1 MPIQSCGRRVAPLRA
16 ALFAG
21 AFALALSSPALAA
34 DTLSLRDALLRAA
47 AFDPGVAATQ
57 ARLDA
62 AEAGLRQA
70 GVRPNPTV
78 GVDLENFAGTGGM
91 SLLDRSETTFYY
103 QQTLE
108 RGGKRDA
115 RSDVARAEIMLAGS
129 RGDVRS
135 LDLLAQVQTAWIEAL
150 AAQAQ
155 ILVADQRL
163 EIALRLERDV
173 GRRVA
178 AARDPLFTGERART
192 AVAQARIALDQAK
205 DAARNAR
212 AALAAYWGGVPDFTL
227 ETAPLFTLDLTVPP
241 PLGETPDLLML
252 AGERDVAS
260 ARIQLERS
268 RSVQDPTVR
277 GGVRYFGDGSEAAF
291 VLGGSIPLGRY
302 DTNKGAIEQ
311 AQAMRVAVERD
322 LDAAR
327 IERER
332 EIARLTARRAAAASE
347 IARIDAEVMPSAD
360 RAVRLVRDGFNQGG
374 GAFTYM
380 EVVEAERAIID
391 ARARR
396 IELLRSIHL
405 DGVRL
410 DRILAR
416 HLPLI
421 ARLEAR

>member
-1 MPIQSCGRRVAPLRA
+1 MPFQPGGRRVAPLRA

-21 AFALALSSPALAA
+21 AFALTLSSAALAA
-34 DTLSLRDALLRAA
+34 DTLSLRDALMRAA
-47 AFDPGVAATQ
+47 AFDPSVPATQ

-70 GVRPNPTV
+70 GVRPNPSL
-78 GVDLENFAGTGGM
+78 GVDLENFAGTGSM
-91 SLLDRSETTFYY
+91 SLLDRSETTLYY

-115 RSDVARAEIMLAGS
+115 RSEVARAEITLAGA

-135 LDLLAQVQTAWIEAL
+135 LDLLTQVQAAWIEAL
-150 AAQAQ
+150 ATQAQ
-155 ILVADQRL
+155 ILVAEQRL

-173 GRRVA
+173 SRRVA

-192 AVAQARIALDQAK
+192 AVAQARISLDQARE
-205 DAARNAR
+205 AALNAR
-212 AALAAYWGGVPDFTL
+212 AALAAYWGGAPDFAI
-227 ETAPLFTLDLTVPP
+227 ETTSFFALDLAAPP
-241 PLGETPDLLML
+241 PLGETPDLLLL
-252 AGERDVAS
+252 AAERDVAS
-260 ARIQLERS
+260 ARIRLERS

-277 GGVRYFGDGSEAAF
+277 GGVRHFGDGNEAAF
-291 VLGGSIPLGRY
+291 VVGGSIPLGRY
-302 DTNKGAIEQ
+302 DTNKGGIEQ
-311 AQAMRVAVERD
+311 AQALRVAAERE

-347 IARIDAEVMPSAD
+347 IVRIDAEVLPSAD
-360 RAVRLVRDGFNQGG
+360 RAVRLVREGFNQGG

>member
-1 MPIQSCGRRVAPLRA
+1 MSIQSGGRRVAPFRA
-16 ALFAG
+16 VLFAG
-21 AFALALSSPALAA
+21 AFSLALSSTALAA
-34 DTLSLRDALLRAA
+34 EAISLRDALLRAA
-47 AFDPGVAATQ
+47 AFDPSVPASQ

-78 GVDLENFAGTGGM
+78 GVDLENFAGTGRM
-91 SLLDRSETTFYY
+91 SLLDRSEATLYY

-108 RGGKRDA
+108 RGGKREA
-115 RSDVARAEIMLAGS
+115 RTDVARAEIMLAVS
-129 RGDVRS
+129 RGDVRA

-150 AAQAQ
+150 ANQTQ
-155 ILVADQRL
+155 VSVAEQRL
-163 EIALRLERDV
+163 EIALRLERGV

-192 AVAQARIALDQAK
+192 AVAQARIALDQAIE
-205 DAARNAR
+205 AARNAR
-212 AALAAYWGGVPDFTL
+212 AALAAYWGGSSDFTL
-227 ETAPLFTLDLTVPP
+227 DTTPFFTLDLTAPP
-241 PLGETPDLLML
+241 PLGNTPDLLL
-252 AGERDVAS
+252 LVAERDVAS
-260 ARIQLERS
+260 ARIQFERS

-277 GGVRYFGDGSEAAF
+277 GGVRYFGDGNEAA
-291 VLGGSIPLGRY
+291 VVVGGSIPLGRY
-302 DTNKGAIEQ
+302 DTNKGAVEQ
-311 AQAMRVAVERD
+311 ARALKVAAERD
-322 LDAAR
+322 LDVAR

-332 EIARLTARRAAAASE
+332 EIARLTARRSAAASE
-347 IARIDAEVMPSAD
+347 IARIDAEVLPSAD

-405 DGVRL
+405 GDVRL

>member
-1 MPIQSCGRRVAPLRA
+1 MFIQSGGRRAAPLRA
-16 ALFAG
+16 ALFAS
-21 AFALALSSPALAA
+21 ALCLALSSAALAA
-34 DTLSLRDALLRAA
+34 DPIGLREVLMRAA
-47 AFDPGVAATQ
+47 AFDPSVPATQ

-62 AEAGLRQA
+62 AGAGMRQA

-78 GVDLENFAGTGGM
+78 GVDLENVAGTGRM
-91 SLLDRSETTFYY
+91 SLLDRSEATLYY

-108 RGGKRDA
+108 RGGKRQA
-115 RSDVARAEIMLAGS
+115 RTDVARAEIMLAAS

-150 AAQAQ
+150 ATQAQ
-155 ILVADQRL
+155 VSVADQRL

-205 DAARNAR
+205 EAARNAR
-212 AALAAYWGGVPDFTL
+212 AALAAYWGGSADLTL
-227 ETAPLFTLDLTVPP
+227 ETSPLFTLDLTAPP
-241 PLGETPDLLML
+241 PLGETPDLLLLVAERDL
-252 AGERDVAS
+252 AG
-260 ARIQLERS
+260 ARTQLERS
-268 RSVQDPTVR
+268 RSVQDPTLR
-277 GGVRYFGDGSEAAF
+277 GGVRYFGDGNEAAL
-291 VLGGSIPLGRY
+291 VMGGSIPLGRY

-311 AQAMRVAVERD
+311 AQALRVAVERD
-322 LDAAR
+322 LDVAR

-405 DGVRL
+405 DGARL

>member
-1 MPIQSCGRRVAPLRA
+1 MSIQSGGRRRAPLRA

-21 AFALALSSPALAA
+21 AFSLALGSAALAA
-34 DTLSLRDALLRAA
+34 DGLSLRDALMRAA
-47 AFDPGVAATQ
+47 AFDPSVPATQ

-70 GVRPNPTV
+70 RVKPNPTV
-78 GVDLENFAGTGGM
+78 GVDLENFAGTGRM
-91 SLLDRSETTFYY
+91 SLLDRSETTLYY

-115 RSDVARAEIMLAGS
+115 RTDVARAEIILAAS

-150 AAQAQ
+150 ATQAQ
-155 ILVADQRL
+155 VSVANQRL
-163 EIALRLERDV
+163 EIAIRLERDV
-173 GRRVA
+173 ARRVT

-192 AVAQARIALDQAK
+192 AVAQARITLDQANE
-205 DAARNAR
+205 AARNAR
-212 AALAAYWGGVPDFTL
+212 AALAAYWGGSADFTL
-227 ETAPLFTLDLTVPP
+227 DTSRFFTLDLTAPP
-241 PLGETPDLLML
+241 PLGETPDLLL
-252 AGERDVAS
+252 LIAERDLAS

-268 RSVQDPTVR
+268 RSVQDATVR
-277 GGVRYFGDGSEAAF
+277 GGVRYFGDGNEAAF
-291 VLGGSIPLGRY
+291 VVGGSIPLGRY
-302 DTNKGAIEQ
+302 DTNQGAIEQ
-311 AQAMRVAVERD
+311 AQALRVAVERD
-322 LDAAR
+322 LDVAR

-347 IARIDAEVMPSAD
+347 IARIDAEVLPSAD

-396 IELLRSIHL
+396 IDLLRSIHL

>member
-1 MPIQSCGRRVAPLRA
+1 MPIHSGGRRVAPLRA

-21 AFALALSSPALAA
+21 AFALALSTAALAA
-34 DTLSLRDALLRAA
+34 EALSLREALMRAA
-47 AFDPGVAATQ
+47 AFDPSIPATQ

-78 GVDLENFAGTGGM
+78 GIDLENFAGTGSI
-91 SLLDRSETTFYY
+91 SLLDRSETTLYY

-108 RGGKRDA
+108 RGGKREA
-115 RSDVARAEIMLAGS
+115 RTDVARAEIMLAGA

-150 AAQAQ
+150 ATQAQ
-155 ILVADQRL
+155 VSVAEQRL

-173 GRRVA
+173 SRRVA

-192 AVAQARIALDQAK
+192 AVAQARIAFDQARE
-205 DAARNAR
+205 AARNAR
-212 AALAAYWGGVPDFTL
+212 AALAAYWGGDPDFTL
-227 ETAPLFTLDLTVPP
+227 DTTPFFTLDLSAPP
-241 PLGETPDLLML
+241 PLGETPDLMML
-252 AGERDVAS
+252 VAERDVAT

-268 RSVQDPTVR
+268 RSVQDPSVR
-277 GGVRYFGDGSEAAF
+277 GGVRYFGDGNEAAF
-291 VLGGSIPLGRY
+291 IVGGSIPLGRY

-311 AQAMRVAVERD
+311 AQALRVAVERD
-322 LDAAR
+322 LDVAR

-332 EIARLTARRAAAASE
+332 EIARLTARRAAAATE
-347 IARIDAEVMPSAD
+347 IARIDAGVLPSAD
-360 RAVRLVRDGFNQGG
+360 RAVRLVRDGFNRGG

-396 IELLRSIHL
+396 IDLLRSIHL

-410 DRILAR
+410 DRIFAR

>member
-1 MPIQSCGRRVAPLRA
+1 MPIESGGCRVAPLHA

-21 AFALALSSPALAA
+21 AFALALSSAALAA
-34 DTLSLRDALLRAA
+34 DTLSLRDALTRAA
-47 AFDPGVAATQ
+47 AFDPTVPATQ

-62 AEAGLRQA
+62 TEAGLRQA

-91 SLLDRSETTFYY
+91 SLLDRSETTLYY

-108 RGGKRDA
+108 RGGKLEA
-115 RSDVARAEIMLAGS
+115 RTDMARAEIALARA
-129 RGDVRS
+129 RGDVRA
-135 LDLLAQVQTAWIEAL
+135 LDLMAQVQAAWVEAL
-150 AAQAQ
+150 AAQALV
-155 ILVADQRL
+155 LVAEQRL
-163 EIALRLERDV
+163 DTAVRLEREV
-173 GRRVA
+173 ARRVA
-178 AARDPLFTGERART
+178 SARDPLFTGERART
-192 AVAQARIALDQAK
+192 AVAQARIALDQARET
-205 DAARNAR
+205 AANAR
-212 AALAAYWGGVPDFTL
+212 AALAAYWGGQPDFTL
-227 ETAPLFTLDLTVPP
+227 DTTAFFTLDLTAPP
-241 PLGETPDLLML
+241 PLGDTPDLALL
-252 AGERDVAS
+252 IGERDLAR

-277 GGVRYFGDGSEAAF
+277 GGVRYFGDGNEAAF
-291 VLGGSIPLGRY
+291 VIGGSIPLGRY
-302 DTNKGAIEQ
+302 DTNKWAIEQ
-311 AQAMRVAVERD
+311 AQALRVAAERE

-332 EIARLTARRAAAASE
+332 EIARLTARRAAASSE
-347 IARIDAEVMPSAD
+347 IARIDAEVLPSAD

>member
-1 MPIQSCGRRVAPLRA
+1 MSIQSGGRRRAPLRA

-21 AFALALSSPALAA
+21 AFSLVLGSAALAA
-34 DTLSLRDALLRAA
+34 DGLSLRDALMRAA
-47 AFDPGVAATQ
+47 AFDPSVPATQ

-78 GVDLENFAGTGGM
+78 GVDLENFAGTGSA
-91 SLLDRSETTFYY
+91 SLLDRSETTLYY

-108 RGGKRDA
+108 RGGKREA
-115 RSDVARAEIMLAGS
+115 RTDVARAEITLAAA
-129 RGDVRS
+129 RGDLRS

-155 ILVADQRL
+155 VPVAEQRL
-163 EIALRLERDV
+163 EIAIRLERDV
-173 GRRVA
+173 SRRVA

-192 AVAQARIALDQAK
+192 AVAQARIALDQARET
-205 DAARNAR
+205 ARNAR
-212 AALAAYWGGVPDFTL
+212 AALAAYWGGDPDFTL
-227 ETAPLFTLDLTVPP
+227 DKPFFTLDLTAPP
-241 PLGETPDLLML
+241 PLGETPDLLL
-252 AGERDVAS
+252 LVAERDVAT

-277 GGVRYFGDGSEAAF
+277 GGVRYFGDGNEAAF
-291 VLGGSIPLGRY
+291 VVGGSIPLGRY

-311 AQAMRVAVERD
+311 AQALRVAVERD

-332 EIARLTARRAAAASE
+332 EVARLTARRASAASE
-347 IARIDAEVMPSAD
+347 IGRIDAEVLPSAD

-396 IELLRSIHL
+396 IDLLRSIHL

-416 HLPLI
+416 HLSLI